1 MDGTMTEGELAR
13 RLPETLDRVRL
24 RGERLMIERVGE
36 PIAVLS
42 PVQAPEPV
50 TWRGVAE
57 RLVEIAFPGDGFADD
72 VEEARTTQPRLDPPA
87 WPS

>member
-1 MDGTMTEGELAR
+1 MDGTITEEELAR

-24 RGERLMIERVGE
+24 RGERLMIDRVGE

-42 PVQAPEPV
+42 PVQPPGPV
-50 TWRGVAE
+50 TWRSVAE
-57 RLVEIAFPGDGFADD
+57 RLVELGFPGDGFADD
-72 VEEARTTQPRLDPPA
+72 VEEAQAAQPRLESPA